1 MVGGTLNFSLRFM
14 FKQKFWT
21 GRSISMQKNM
31 GKVFLRKL
39 MKYSSFQ
46 YFRHKVFFLQYFSW
60 KHFCKTFK
68 KGLLYS
74 AAICC
79 TLKLVMSYLF
89 GFKMTIIG
97 IGLLWRS
104 PLLFFKK
111 QKKNFFVNPLLHA
124 YMEKLRTI

>member
-31 GKVFLRKL
+31 GKVFFK
-39 MKYSSFQ
+39 
-46 YFRHKVFFLQYFSW
+46 KVDEIFFLSVFLCIKFFLQYFSW

-74 AAICC
+74 VAICC
-79 TLKLVMSYLF
+79 TLKLVMLLIKTSYLF

-111 QKKNFFVNPLLHA
+111 QKKTFL
-124 YMEKLRTI
+124 